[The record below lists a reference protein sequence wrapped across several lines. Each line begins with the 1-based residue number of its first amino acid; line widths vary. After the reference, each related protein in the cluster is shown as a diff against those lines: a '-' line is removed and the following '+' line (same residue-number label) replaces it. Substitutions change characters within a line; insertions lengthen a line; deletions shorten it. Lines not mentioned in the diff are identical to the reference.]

1 MPKPNLSSSLRR
13 AGSTMQDFD
22 RLPPELRAWLAQAAL
37 PWSVRSVRKLWAQ
50 AKRHHPTPDA
60 ALRHLTQLE
69 IRALQ
74 RDAPQIWGPARATSS
89 CEKYSRG

>member
-1 MPKPNLSSSLRR
+1 MKANLSSSLRR
-13 AGSTMQDFD
+13 RGSTMQDYD

-50 AKRHHPTPDA
+50 AKRRHPTADA

-69 IRALQ
+69 TRALH
-74 RDAPQIWGPARATSS
+74 RDAPQVWGNPPPALS